1 LRRQLDALKQ
11 RMDAVELL
19 QLMKRRYKYEELSQK
34 TKLPVVVLNRYVCG
48 RVLPGA
54 ERAKDII
61 KSLKEGLDIKNELKE
76 RIRFDESGYL
86 DNTKILND
94 ILLMK
99 RIAKTVKD
107 AFSEIEINKVIT
119 AAVDGIPVAVPIAQE
134 FGCDLLIAKK
144 EREVGVPKF
153 LEETYAPSG
162 FTMSLYIPSEMIRK
176 ADNVLIVDDVL
187 RSGETQRAL
196 IRLVKKRKT
205 NVAGIFV
212 LISIGKEG
220 IEAIRK
226 EVDSPMKI
234 LLELPEP
241 KSVRY

>member
-1 LRRQLDALKQ
+1 
-11 RMDAVELL
+11 MDAVELL

-34 TKLPVVVLNRYVCG
+34 TKLPVVILNRYVCG

-61 KSLKEGLDIKNELKE
+61 KLLEGGLDIKNELKE
-76 RIRFDESGYL
+76 RIRFESGYL

-107 AFSEIEINKVIT
+107 AFGEIEVNKVIT

-144 EREVGVPKF
+144 EREVGVSKF

-196 IRLVKKRKT
+196 IRLVKKRKAK
-205 NVAGIFV
+205 VAGIFV
-212 LISIGKEG
+212 LISIGKGG
-220 IEAIRK
+220 IEAMRK

-234 LLELPEP
+234 LLELPGP